1 MSEQVKD
8 PTSPEGIEYNYKL
21 IKGGDN
27 NTYVSVEPL
36 MADISKSVD
45 KMAEI
50 DISNLSPENRQIFDL
65 KLLGLKTVYEFLGA
79 LKTEQTLREKAQE
92 FKGQVDLNAEST
104 LYSATDLH
112 RKYH

>member
-1 MSEQVKD
+1 MNEQIKD
-8 PTSPEGIEYNYKL
+8 PTTPQGIQFNYKL

-27 NTYVSVEPL
+27 HTYVSLEPL
-36 MADISKSVD
+36 MDDIQKSVD
-45 KMAEI
+45 KMMDMDIEELSAE
-50 DISNLSPENRQIFDL
+50 NKQLFDL

-92 FKGQVDLNAEST
+92 FKGTVDLK
-104 LYSATDLH
+104 TD

>member
-1 MSEQVKD
+1 MNEQVKD
-8 PTSPEGIEYNYKL
+8 PTTPQGIQFNYKL

-27 NTYVSVEPL
+27 HTYVSLEPL
-36 MADISKSVD
+36 MDDIQKSVD
-45 KMAEI
+45 KMMDINI
-50 DISNLSPENRQIFDL
+50 DDLSADNKQLFDL

-92 FKGQVDLNAEST
+92 LKGTVDLNV
-104 LYSATDLH
+104 D

>member
-1 MSEQVKD
+1 MTEDKTNQQ
-8 PTSPEGIEYNYKL
+8 TSPEGIEYNYKL

-36 MADISKSVD
+36 MDDISKSVD

-50 DISNLSPENRQIFDL
+50 DIGNLSPENRQIFDL

-92 FKGQVDLNAEST
+92 LKGNIPLTVTPVTPTGPHNW
-104 LYSATDLH
+104 H
-112 RKYH
+112 

>member
-8 PTSPEGIEYNYKL
+8 PTTPQGIQFNYKL

-27 NTYVSVEPL
+27 HTYVSLEPL
-36 MADISKSVD
+36 MDDIQKSID
-45 KMAEI
+45 KMMDINI
-50 DISNLSPENRQIFDL
+50 DVLSNDNKQLFDL

-92 FKGQVDLNAEST
+92 FKGTVDLKAET
-104 LYSATDLH
+104 FH
-112 RKYH
+112 